1 MYKMPKL
8 SDKNKNVSF
17 PTCQNISGEGILIKK
32 ELGMFV
38 MKEKIYALQ
47 CKMEHS
53 KTIKFGVYFL
63 MGVGTTLVSGV
74 VVSILNG
81 LVSVI
86 PFGFAAIAAIV
97 GVVLAL
103 VALIGIVVA
112 VISFFCF
119 IWNVIRD
126 IFSLPGKTVQ
136 KAKEEKARKE
146 REQAEAELQAK
157 IDAEAAPYKAMADN
171 GDVGAIKEIAKVYYK
186 NGKKDE
192 AQKLYEEVAQLGDI
206 DAQLKLADNYRHVLS
221 AEEWASKAEKNPN
234 ASDGQKEYAQKL
246 KNEIE
251 EYRIEVYQRFRDAEA
266 AKWRRI
272 EEAQRRREAEMN
284 LPVQGDFFAVRPGES
299 CCMNDGNA
307 CRFCARRV
315 WVSSEGWCR
324 SSRCYL

>member
-1 MYKMPKL
+1 MGKL
-8 SDKNKNVSF
+8 KEKWKTFVGKVDCYSETIQCGIYAAVGFGVFLTCGVIVLAFTPFAGF
-17 PTCQNISGEGILIKK
+17 PPIFLAAGIL
-32 ELGMFV
+32 
-38 MKEKIYALQ
+38 
-47 CKMEHS
+47 S
-53 KTIKFGVYFL
+53 
-63 MGVGTTLVSGV
+63 
-74 VVSILNG
+74 
-81 LVSVI
+81 
-86 PFGFAAIAAIV
+86 
-97 GVVLAL
+97 L
-103 VALIGIVVA
+103 VALIGFLAFIVSGLA
-112 VISFFCF
+112 FL
-119 IWNVIRD
+119 WNLIKD
-126 IFSLPGKTVQ
+126 IFSLPGKAMQ
-136 KAKEEKARKE
+136 KARIEKARKE
-146 REQAEAELQAK
+146 RERAEVQLQAK
-157 IDAEAAPYKAMADN
+157 IDAEAAPYKTMADN

-251 EYRIEVYQRFRDAEA
+251 EYRIEAYQRFRDAEA

-272 EEAQRRREAEMN
+272 EEAQRRRKAEMN

>member
-1 MYKMPKL
+1 
-8 SDKNKNVSF
+8 
-17 PTCQNISGEGILIKK
+17 
-32 ELGMFV
+32 

-157 IDAEAAPYKAMADN
+157 IDAEAAQYKAMADN

-186 NGKKDE
+186 NEKKM
-192 AQKLYEEVAQLGDI
+192 
-206 DAQLKLADNYRHVLS
+206 
-221 AEEWASKAEKNPN
+221 
-234 ASDGQKEYAQKL
+234 
-246 KNEIE
+246 
-251 EYRIEVYQRFRDAEA
+251 
-266 AKWRRI
+266 
-272 EEAQRRREAEMN
+272 RRRNCMKK
-284 LPVQGDFFAVRPGES
+284 LPSWGIL
-299 CCMNDGNA
+299 M
-307 CRFCARRV
+307 
-315 WVSSEGWCR
+315 R
-324 SSRCYL
+324 S

>member
-8 SDKNKNVSF
+8 SDKNQNVSF

-103 VALIGIVVA
+103 VALIGIVIA
-112 VISFFCF
+112 VISFFC
-119 IWNVIRD
+119 
-126 IFSLPGKTVQ
+126 
-136 KAKEEKARKE
+136 
-146 REQAEAELQAK
+146 
-157 IDAEAAPYKAMADN
+157 
-171 GDVGAIKEIAKVYYK
+171 
-186 NGKKDE
+186 
-192 AQKLYEEVAQLGDI
+192 LYG
-206 DAQLKLADNYRHVLS
+206 
-221 AEEWASKAEKNPN
+221 
-234 ASDGQKEYAQKL
+234 
-246 KNEIE
+246 
-251 EYRIEVYQRFRDAEA
+251 
-266 AKWRRI
+266 
-272 EEAQRRREAEMN
+272 M
-284 LPVQGDFFAVRPGES
+284 
-299 CCMNDGNA
+299 
-307 CRFCARRV
+307 
-315 WVSSEGWCR
+315 
-324 SSRCYL
+324 

>member
-1 MYKMPKL
+1 M
-8 SDKNKNVSF
+8 
-17 PTCQNISGEGILIKK
+17 
-32 ELGMFV
+32 
-38 MKEKIYALQ
+38 
-47 CKMEHS
+47 
-53 KTIKFGVYFL
+53 
-63 MGVGTTLVSGV
+63 
-74 VVSILNG
+74 
-81 LVSVI
+81 
-86 PFGFAAIAAIV
+86 
-97 GVVLAL
+97 
-103 VALIGIVVA
+103 
-112 VISFFCF
+112 
-119 IWNVIRD
+119 
-126 IFSLPGKTVQ
+126 
-136 KAKEEKARKE
+136 
-146 REQAEAELQAK
+146 QAK
-157 IDAEAAPYKAMADN
+157 IDAEAAQYKAMADN

-251 EYRIEVYQRFRDAEA
+251 EYRIEAYQRFRDAEA

>member
-1 MYKMPKL
+1 
-8 SDKNKNVSF
+8 
-17 PTCQNISGEGILIKK
+17 
-32 ELGMFV
+32 
-38 MKEKIYALQ
+38 MK
-47 CKMEHS
+47 
-53 KTIKFGVYFL
+53 YFL
-63 MGVGTTLVSGV
+63 RG
-74 VVSILNG
+74 I
-81 LVSVI
+81 
-86 PFGFAAIAAIV
+86 IAAILFGVLMIGGLMTGFMVLCYLAVPPMLYMYYCLFQVIIAIIKVMAKGASKTVEV
-97 GVVLAL
+97 GTK
-103 VALIGIVVA
+103 VA
-112 VISFFCF
+112 
-119 IWNVIRD
+119 
-126 IFSLPGKTVQ
+126 SLPRKMKQ
-136 KAKEEKARKE
+136 EAEAEKERKE
-146 REQAEAELQAK
+146 REQVEANLQAK
-157 IDAEAAPYKAMADN
+157 IKAEAAPYKAMADN

-246 KNEIE
+246 KNEIK
-251 EYRIEVYQRFRDAEA
+251 EYGIEAYQRFRDAEA